1 MAETL
6 AEALA
11 SLFGVEDFEIA
22 AAAAAATGEEPAT
35 SPVVSGEVP
44 SELAQ
49 QVYDLA
55 RQADEHYAAAQEA
68 LRAGDWATY
77 GAELDAMEQV
87 LKELVEITG
96 PVDE

>member
-1 MAETL
+1 M
-6 AEALA
+6 
-11 SLFGVEDFEIA
+11 
-22 AAAAAATGEEPAT
+22 EPAAG
-35 SPVVSGEVP
+35 PVVIDEIS

-77 GAELDAMEQV
+77 GAELDAMEEV
-87 LKELVEITG
+87 LKQLVEITG
-96 PVDE
+96 PVTE

>member
-6 AEALA
+6 AGALA
-11 SLFGVEDFEIA
+11 KLFGVEDIDVA
-22 AAAAAATGEEPAT
+22 AAAVNEEGPVTGPSVAD
-35 SPVVSGEVP
+35 EVP

-77 GAELDAMEQV
+77 GTELDAMEQV